1 MTSILYRTLTFFIF
15 VGIFASVFFIGTIS
29 EPTQEEAQMLADEFE
44 KIVLE
49 ISAIDIFLHNL
60 GIALLMFIPAAG
72 IVAGMISAW
81 STGFA
86 FASLGLINPEIG
98 MIPPLSIFLTPFG
111 LLEISAYAIAT
122 SSSFHSIHKIIK
134 RQPIIS
140 YVKPFAIEISLV
152 VALLL
157 IGGYVEDF
165 LIQELQN
172 GNLNPSDII

>member
-1 MTSILYRTLTFFIF
+1 MFM
-15 VGIFASVFFIGTIS
+15 GIFALVFFIGTIS
-29 EPTQEEAQMLADEFE
+29 EPTLEDAQLLVEELDKLALD
-44 KIVLE
+44 
-49 ISAIDIFLHNL
+49 IDAVGIFLHNL
-60 GIALLMFIPAAG
+60 GITILMFIPAVG
-72 IVAGMISAW
+72 IVVGVISAW
-81 STGFA
+81 TTGFA

-122 SSSFHSIHKIIK
+122 SSSFHSIYRIIK
-134 RQPIIS
+134 KQPIIP
-140 YVKPFAIEISLV
+140 YIKPLAIEIGLV

-172 GNLNPSDII
+172 GNLSPSDIF

>member
-1 MTSILYRTLTFFIF
+1 MTNMLYRTLTFFIF
-15 VGIFASVFFIGTIS
+15 AGIFALVFFIGTIS
-29 EPTQEEAQMLADEFE
+29 EPTLEEAQILTDDLD
-44 KIVLE
+44 KLVLD
-49 ISAIDIFLHNL
+49 ITAIDIFLHNF
-60 GIALLMFIPAAG
+60 GITLLMFIPAAG
-72 IVAGMISAW
+72 IAMGIISAW

-86 FASLGLINPEIG
+86 FAALGLINPEIG

-122 SSSFHSIHKIIK
+122 SSSLHSVYRIIK
-134 RQPIIS
+134 KQPIIS
-140 YVKPFAIEISLV
+140 YIKPLAIEISIV

-165 LIQELQN
+165 LIQELKN